1 MESEPEA
8 TQSPKD
14 KRVGWSELS
23 VYNEDAPR
31 QLLSS
36 LAALGEVMPAP
47 PEQQAF
53 KKEKKQL
60 YIADFFIQKL
70 NSSHMKTKP
79 AIERISCFV
88 SFPRT
93 YICMSSLRLLD
104 PLGNEMSLNSS
115 ISQPAD
121 QNV

>member
-14 KRVGWSELS
+14 KRVGWSGLS

-31 QLLSS
+31 QLLSF

-53 KKEKKQL
+53 KKE
-60 YIADFFIQKL
+60 
-70 NSSHMKTKP
+70 MKTIVHRRFLYSETKLFTH
-79 AIERISCFV
+79 E
-88 SFPRT
+88 
-93 YICMSSLRLLD
+93 
-104 PLGNEMSLNSS
+104 
-115 ISQPAD
+115 D
-121 QNV
+121 QACK

>member
-1 MESEPEA
+1 MSPKKQSWIKAESEPEA

-14 KRVGWSELS
+14 KRVGWSGLS

-60 YIADFFIQKL
+60 YIADFFI
-70 NSSHMKTKP
+70 
-79 AIERISCFV
+79 
-88 SFPRT
+88 
-93 YICMSSLRLLD
+93 
-104 PLGNEMSLNSS
+104 
-115 ISQPAD
+115 
-121 QNV
+121 